1 MICGSIAS
9 SKKRCPRINQALFSW
24 ARRKTLAV
32 LSLRRAPAHAMH
44 PEFTMQLFR
53 VSGRMLFL
61 AMVVAGAAP
70 SLLATPDQADHS
82 VDRFL
87 ARATHQADYRG
98 TRRLEAENGNR
109 RGWLDVTT
117 EYAPETGFRYQIVAE
132 GGADSIRKRV
142 LKAVLDGER
151 AVVAAGEDTRSAL
164 ARTNYN
170 FQPNGFNDDG
180 LAQVLL
186 SPRRK
191 ERALV
196 AGVMLLRPDEG
207 ELVRVEG
214 RLAKNPSFWVRNV
227 HIVRQYERIG
237 GVVVPVTMDSRAHVR
252 FLGAATFRMTY
263 RYSEINGHPVE

>member
-1 MICGSIAS
+1 MRGGRPGRPESTKRAGRRDAS
-9 SKKRCPRINQALFSW
+9 MLI
-24 ARRKTLAV
+24 
-32 LSLRRAPAHAMH
+32 
-44 PEFTMQLFR
+44 QLFR

-61 AMVVAGAAP
+61 LMVAGATP
-70 SLLATPDQADHS
+70 TLLATPDQGDDS
-82 VDRFL
+82 IDRFL
-87 ARATHQADYRG
+87 AHATRQPDYRG
-98 TRRLEAENGNR
+98 TRRLEAENGSR
-109 RGWLDVTT
+109 RGWLEVTT
-117 EYAPETGFRYQIVAE
+117 EYAPPTGFRYQITAE
-132 GGADSIRKRV
+132 GGSDYIRKKV

-170 FQPNGFNDDG
+170 FQPNGIDDHG

-196 AGVMLLRPDEG
+196 SGVMLLRPDEG

-227 HIVRQYERIG
+227 DIVRKYERIG
-237 GVVVPVTMDSRAHVR
+237 GVVVPVAMDSKAHVR

-263 RYSEINGHPVE
+263 RYSEINGQPVE